1 MTSATRSPDTVT
13 LHVPFRLVKRGG
25 RKEMHLPADA
35 QVRRTIDDT
44 LIKALARAFRWK
56 KMLESGEFATVGE
69 LAEREGIAP
78 SYLARL
84 LRLALL
90 APDIVEAALEGRQG
104 GQVTLAKLP
113 DTIPVAWAEQQEML
127 KG

>member
-1 MTSATRSPDTVT
+1 
-13 LHVPFRLVKRGG
+13 
-25 RKEMHLPADA
+25 
-35 QVRRTIDDT
+35 
-44 LIKALARAFRWK
+44 
-56 KMLESGEFATVGE
+56 MLETGEFATVAE
-69 LAEREGIAP
+69 LQSVKVIAP

-90 APDIVEAALEGRQG
+90 APDIVEAVLDGRQG

-113 DTIPVAWAEQQEML
+113 DTLPEAWAEQQEML

>member
-1 MTSATRSPDTVT
+1 MTRMTPMPDTVT

-25 RKEMHLPADA
+25 RKEVHLPADA
-35 QVRRTIDDT
+35 QVRRKIDDT
-44 LIKALARAFRWK
+44 LTKALARAFRWK
-56 KMLESGEFATVGE
+56 KMLETGEFATVGE
-69 LAEREGIAP
+69 LAEREEIAP

-90 APDIVEAALEGRQG
+90 APDIVEAVLDGRQG

-113 DTIPVAWAEQQEML
+113 DTLPEAWAEQQEML